1 MTVDPTA
8 RVAVVIP
15 VFDSGATLTETLESV
30 FAQTHPALE
39 IVVVDDGS
47 TDPLTLGVLDALRE
61 DDRVRV
67 IRQDNAGPSAARN
80 AGIAA
85 SSAPYFM
92 PVDSD
97 DRIHPR
103 YIAEAVRVLE
113 ERPDIPLA
121 YARAELFGRYS
132 GPWRLPDFD
141 WAGFLIHNQIF
152 PSALFRRADWTA
164 IGGYDESMRRGR
176 EDHDFVMRVLARG
189 GEPYR
194 LDAVRFFYR
203 IGADGSSVNSSMDRE
218 DLIAAHAQIFRNS
231 TQAYADHAED
241 LFRFVFDQHDQIA
254 DLRFRYAAL
263 ERLRVRF
270 PRLVAAGKRVR
281 DGVRGIGRGRR
292 GA

>member
-1 MTVDPTA
+1 MTVDPTVP
-8 RVAVVIP
+8 VAVVIP
-15 VFDSGATLTETLESV
+15 VFDSGVTLTETLESV

-47 TDPLTLGVLDALRE
+47 TDPLTLSVLDALRE

-97 DRIHPR
+97 DRIDPR
-103 YIAEAVRVLE
+103 YIAEAARVLE

-218 DLIAAHAQIFRNS
+218 DLIAAHSQIFRNS
-231 TQAYADHAED
+231 TRAYADHAED
-241 LFRFVFDQHDQIA
+241 LFRFIFDQHDQIA

-281 DGVRGIGRGRR
+281 DRVRGLGRGRR